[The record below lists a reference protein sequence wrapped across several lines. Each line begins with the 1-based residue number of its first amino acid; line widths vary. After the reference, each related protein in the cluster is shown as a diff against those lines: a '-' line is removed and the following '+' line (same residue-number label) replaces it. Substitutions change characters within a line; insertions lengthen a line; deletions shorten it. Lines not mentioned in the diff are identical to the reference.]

1 MTAEASNASHSA
13 SDGTKSSTRNFL
25 KFVFFAGLSVPV
37 NLGARALLSL
47 VVRYELAVVLSH
59 LVGMAVAYVL
69 TRRFVFGSSGRG
81 VTGELGRFAVVN
93 AVSLG
98 ITWTI
103 SVGLVRIVFPAVG
116 FTFMPELIAHGA
128 GLFCAAVSSYVGHR
142 RFSFASA

>member
-1 MTAEASNASHSA
+1 MTAEAPDASQNTSN
-13 SDGTKSSTRNFL
+13 GTPNGARNFL

-37 NLGARALLSL
+37 NLGARMLFSV

-69 TRRFVFGSSGRG
+69 TRRFVFGSSGRS
-81 VTGELGRFAVVN
+81 VTGELGRFAIVN

-98 ITWTI
+98 ITWTV
-103 SVGLVRIVFPAVG
+103 SVGLVRIVFPAIG
-116 FTFMPELIAHGA
+116 YTFMPELIAHGM

-142 RFSFASA
+142 RFSFASR